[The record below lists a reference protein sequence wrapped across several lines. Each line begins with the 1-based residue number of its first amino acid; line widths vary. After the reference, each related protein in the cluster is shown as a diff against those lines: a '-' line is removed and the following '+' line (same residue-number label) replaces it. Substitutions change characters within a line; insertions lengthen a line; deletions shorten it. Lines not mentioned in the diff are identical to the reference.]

1 MSRLI
6 AILAG
11 LLILIVAIIVAV
23 PFLIPMETYKNQVV
37 SIVKEQ
43 TGRDLRIDGDIGLS
57 FFPNIAVSIKD
68 VGFSNAAWAKEKEM
82 ASMKEMRAAL
92 KLRPLFSG
100 NVEID
105 SFVLVDPVIHL
116 EVRRDGTPNWQ
127 FETARA
133 QAAAPAQPA
142 AGESGGAGVSGF
154 SLGEVSIRNGRASYA
169 NAQSGAAFAASE
181 VNVDLSLPGLDQ
193 PFRADGS
200 LVWNGDRIAMDLKAD
215 RPRALTEGGE
225 TPVVLAVATPKLK
238 ADYAG
243 TLKVLGGLA
252 FQGDVK
258 LDVTSVR
265 ELAAWAGSPMP
276 AGDGFGPLALTG
288 KAGGSGTAYRFTD
301 AKIAFDGMNAT
312 GNLTLDTGG
321 ARPNLKG
328 NLDADRIDVNTYLG
342 KSAGGGGAGGGS
354 GGGDEGW
361 STAPIDL
368 SGLKALDMDFDF
380 STKEIL
386 FQQIKIA
393 DSALKLKLSNGVLN
407 ANLSKLNLYQGAG
420 AGTLTVNGAGATPQ
434 IAANFKLAGLA
445 AEPFL
450 TDAADFKR
458 LQGMTALDIAVT
470 AAGRSQRDMVSA
482 LNGNGSIKFTDG
494 KIKGINIAQLARNVF
509 SAAATGWQSGGAQ
522 DTDFSEMG
530 GTFTI
535 TNGVL
540 KNDDL
545 RLLSPL
551 IRVSGAGTVNM
562 PPKTLNYRV
571 EPKLVASL
579 EGQGATGT
587 AQGIEVPILITG
599 SWSNPRFAPDLASMI
614 QNRENI
620 ESTIKSIRED
630 GGKGLIRGLMGQPA
644 ESGAAA
650 GTGTGTETG
659 SGTAGES
666 ATGGEAA
673 PAETPPAETQPRPED
688 ALRQI
693 FGR

>member
-11 LLILIVAIIVAV
+11 LLLIIVAAVIVV
-23 PFLIPMETYKNQVV
+23 PLLIPMDTYKNQVV

-57 FFPNIAVSIKD
+57 FFPSIAVSIED
-68 VGFSNAAWAKEKEM
+68 VGFSNAEWGKEKEM
-82 ASMKEMRAAL
+82 AAMKEMRAAL
-92 KLRPLFSG
+92 KLMPLFSG
-100 NVEID
+100 NVEVD

-127 FETARA
+127 FEAA

-142 AGESGGAGVSGF
+142 DGGSSSGGTAVSGF
-154 SLGEVSIRNGRASYA
+154 SLGEVSIQNGSASYS
-169 NAQSGAAFAASE
+169 NAQTGAAFSASE
-181 VNVDLSLPGLDQ
+181 VNVDLALPGLDD
-193 PFRADGS
+193 PFLADGS
-200 LVWNGDRIAMDLKAD
+200 LVWNGDRIAIDLKAD

-225 TPVVLAVATPKLK
+225 TPVLLSIATPKLK
-238 ADYAG
+238 SNYAG
-243 TLKVLGGLA
+243 TLKVLDGLA
-252 FQGDVK
+252 FAGDVT

-265 ELAAWAGSPMP
+265 DLAAWADSPMP
-276 AGDGFGPLALTG
+276 AGDGFGALALAG
-288 KAGGSGTAYRFTD
+288 KASGSGNSYRFSD
-301 AKIAFDGMNAT
+301 AQIAFDGMNAT
-312 GNLTLDTGG
+312 GNLTVNTGG
-321 ARPNLKG
+321 VRPSLKG
-328 NLDADRIDVNTYLG
+328 NLDVDRINVNTYLG
-342 KSAGGGGAGGGS
+342 DGAAGGGAGGSS
-354 GGGDEGW
+354 GGGASGDEGW
-361 STAPIDL
+361 STEPIDL
-368 SGLKALDMDFDF
+368 TGLKAVDADFDL

-393 DSALKLKLSNGVLN
+393 DSALKLRLSNGVLN

-420 AGTLTVNGAGATPQ
+420 SGTLTVNGSGATPQ

-458 LQGMTALDIAVT
+458 LQGTTALDLSVT

-482 LNGNGSIKFTDG
+482 LNGNGSVKFTDG

-509 SAAATGWQSGGAQ
+509 SAATTGWQSGGAQ

-579 EGQGATGT
+579 EGQGATGA

-599 SWSNPRFAPDLASMI
+599 SWSSPRFAPDLASMI
-614 QNRENI
+614 QNRDNI
-620 ESTIKSIRED
+620 ENTIKSIRED

-644 ESGAAA
+644 ESGD
-650 GTGTGTETG
+650 GE
-659 SGTAGES
+659 TAGES
-666 ATGGEAA
+666 SETA
-673 PAETPPAETQPRPED
+673 PAETRPSPED

>member
-6 AILAG
+6 AIIAG
-11 LLILIVAIIVAV
+11 LLILIVAVIVAV
-23 PFLIPMETYKNQVV
+23 PFLIPMETYKNQVI

-68 VGFSNAAWAKEKEM
+68 VGFSNAAWAREKEM

-133 QAAAPAQPA
+133 ATAAPAEPA
-142 AGESGGAGVSGF
+142 AGGGSRGGAGVSGF

-169 NAQSGAAFAASE
+169 NAQTGAAFAASE
-181 VNVDLSLPGLDQ
+181 VNVDLALPGLDQ
-193 PFRADGS
+193 PFLADGS
-200 LVWNGDRIAMDLKAD
+200 LVWNGDRISIDLKAD

-225 TPVVLAVATPKLK
+225 TPVVLAIATPKLK
-238 ADYAG
+238 SNYAG

-252 FQGDVK
+252 FQGNVK

-276 AGDGFGPLALTG
+276 AGDGFGPLSLAG
-288 KAGGSGTAYRFTD
+288 KASGSGNTYRFTD

-312 GNLTLDTGG
+312 GNLTVDTGG
-321 ARPNLKG
+321 ARPNIKG
-328 NLDADRIDVNTYLG
+328 NLDADRINVNTYLG
-342 KSAGGGGAGGGS
+342 ESAGSSGGGS
-354 GGGDEGW
+354 GGGTGGGDEGW
-361 STAPIDL
+361 STEPIDL

-380 STKEIL
+380 STREIL
-386 FQQIKIA
+386 FQKIKIA
-393 DSALKLKLSNGVLN
+393 DSALKLKLTNGVLN
-407 ANLSKLNLYQGAG
+407 ANLSKLNLYRGAG
-420 AGTLTVNGAGATPQ
+420 SGTLTVNGAGATPQ

-458 LQGMTALDIAVT
+458 LQGTTALDIAVT

-482 LNGNGSIKFTDG
+482 LNGNGSVKFTDG

-509 SAAATGWQSGGAQ
+509 SAATTGWQSGGAQ

-551 IRVSGAGTVNM
+551 IRVSGAGTVNL

-579 EGQGATGT
+579 EGQGATGA

-599 SWSNPRFAPDLASMI
+599 SWANPRFAPDIASMI
-614 QNRENI
+614 QNRDNI

-644 ESGAAA
+644 ESGTGA
-650 GTGTGTETG
+650 TGTTSESGEGET
-659 SGTAGES
+659 
-666 ATGGEAA
+666 A
-673 PAETPPAETQPRPED
+673 PAETPPAETRPRPED

>member
-6 AILAG
+6 AIIAG
-11 LLILIVAIIVAV
+11 LLILIVAVIVAV
-23 PFLIPMETYKNQVV
+23 PFLIPMETYKNQVI

-68 VGFSNAAWAKEKEM
+68 VGFSNAGWAREKEM

-133 QAAAPAQPA
+133 ATAAPAEPA
-142 AGESGGAGVSGF
+142 AGGGSRGGAGVSGF

-169 NAQSGAAFAASE
+169 NAQTGAAFAASE
-181 VNVDLSLPGLDQ
+181 VNVDLALPGLDQ
-193 PFRADGS
+193 PFLADGS
-200 LVWNGDRIAMDLKAD
+200 LVWNGDRISIDLKAD

-225 TPVVLAVATPKLK
+225 TPVVLAIATPKLK
-238 ADYAG
+238 SNYAG

-252 FQGDVK
+252 FQGNVK

-276 AGDGFGPLALTG
+276 AGDGFGPLSLAG
-288 KAGGSGTAYRFTD
+288 KASGSGNTYRFTD

-312 GNLTLDTGG
+312 GNLTVDTGG
-321 ARPNLKG
+321 ARPNIKG
-328 NLDADRIDVNTYLG
+328 NLDADRINVNTYLG
-342 KSAGGGGAGGGS
+342 ESAGSSGGGS
-354 GGGDEGW
+354 GGGTGGGDEGW
-361 STAPIDL
+361 STEPIDL

-380 STKEIL
+380 STREIL
-386 FQQIKIA
+386 FQKIKIA
-393 DSALKLKLSNGVLN
+393 DSALKLKLTNGVLN
-407 ANLSKLNLYQGAG
+407 ANLSKLNLYRGAG
-420 AGTLTVNGAGATPQ
+420 SGTLTVNGAGATPQ

-458 LQGMTALDIAVT
+458 LQGTTALDIAVT

-482 LNGNGSIKFTDG
+482 LNGNGSVKFTDG

-509 SAAATGWQSGGAQ
+509 SAATTGWQSGGAQ

-551 IRVSGAGTVNM
+551 IRVSGAGTVNL

-579 EGQGATGT
+579 EGQGATGA

-599 SWSNPRFAPDLASMI
+599 SWANPRFAPDIASMI
-614 QNRENI
+614 QNRDNI

-644 ESGAAA
+644 ESGTGA
-650 GTGTGTETG
+650 TGTTSESGQGET
-659 SGTAGES
+659 
-666 ATGGEAA
+666 A
-673 PAETPPAETQPRPED
+673 PAETPPAETRPRPED

>member
-11 LLILIVAIIVAV
+11 LLLIIVAAIIVV
-23 PFLIPMETYKNQVV
+23 PMLIPMETYKNQVV

-57 FFPNIAVSIKD
+57 FFPSIAVSIED
-68 VGFSNAAWAKEKEM
+68 VGFSNAEWAKEKEM

-92 KLRPLFSG
+92 KLMPLFSG
-100 NVEID
+100 NVEVD

-127 FETARA
+127 FETAQTAA

-142 AGESGGAGVSGF
+142 DGGSSGGGSGAAVSGF
-154 SLGEVSIRNGRASYA
+154 SLGEVSIQNGSASYA
-169 NAQSGAAFAASE
+169 NAQTGAAFAASE
-181 VNVDLSLPGLDQ
+181 VNVDLALPGLDD
-193 PFRADGS
+193 PFLADGS
-200 LVWNGDRIAMDLKAD
+200 LVWNGDRIDIDLKAD

-225 TPVVLAVATPKLK
+225 TPVALAIATPKLK
-238 ADYAG
+238 SDYAG

-252 FQGDVK
+252 FSGDVK

-276 AGDGFGPLALTG
+276 AGDGFGPLSLAG
-288 KAGGSGTAYRFTD
+288 KASGSGDSYRFSD
-301 AKIAFDGMNAT
+301 AQIAFDGMNAT
-312 GNLTLDTGG
+312 GNLTVNTGG

-328 NLDADRIDVNTYLG
+328 NLDVDRINVNTYLG
-342 KSAGGGGAGGGS
+342 DSAASGGAGGGS
-354 GGGDEGW
+354 GGSAGGDEGW

-368 SGLKALDMDFDF
+368 TGLKAVDADFDF

-393 DSALKLKLSNGVLN
+393 DSALKLRLSNGVLN
-407 ANLSKLNLYQGAG
+407 ANLSKLNLYEGAG
-420 AGTLTVNGAGATPQ
+420 SGTLTVNGAGATPQ

-458 LQGMTALDIAVT
+458 LQGTTALDLAVT
-470 AAGRSQRDMVSA
+470 TAGRSQRDMVSA
-482 LNGNGSIKFTDG
+482 LNGNGSVKFTNG

-509 SAAATGWQSGGAQ
+509 SAATTGWQSGGAQ

-545 RLLSPL
+545 KLLSPL

-571 EPKLVASL
+571 EPKLAASL
-579 EGQGATGT
+579 EGQGGQADVK
-587 AQGIEVPILITG
+587 GIEVPILITG
-599 SWSNPRFAPDLASMI
+599 SWSSPRFAPDLASMI
-614 QNRENI
+614 QNRDNI
-620 ESTIKSIRED
+620 ENTIKSIRED

-644 ESGAAA
+644 ESG
-650 GTGTGTETG
+650 GGET
-659 SGTAGES
+659 TGES
-666 ATGGEAA
+666 GETA
-673 PAETPPAETQPRPED
+673 PAETKPRPED

>member
-11 LLILIVAIIVAV
+11 LLILIVAVIVAV

-37 SIVKEQ
+37 GIVKEQ

-57 FFPNIAVSIKD
+57 FFPNIAVSIED
-68 VGFSNAAWAKEKEM
+68 VGLSNAQWAKEKEM
-82 ASMKEMRAAL
+82 AAMKEMRAAL
-92 KLRPLFSG
+92 KLMPLFSG
-100 NVEID
+100 NVEVD

-127 FETARA
+127 FETA
-133 QAAAPAQPA
+133 QAAPAPAEPA
-142 AGESGGAGVSGF
+142 AGGGSGGGAGVSGF
-154 SLGEVSIRNGRASYA
+154 SLGEVSIRNGRASYT
-169 NAQSGAAFAASE
+169 NAQTGAAFAASE
-181 VNVDLSLPGLDQ
+181 VNVDLALPGLDE
-193 PFRADGS
+193 PFLADGS
-200 LVWNGDRIAMDLKAD
+200 LVWNGDQIAIDLKAD

-225 TPVVLAVATPKLK
+225 TPVALAIATPKLK
-238 ADYAG
+238 SDYAG

-276 AGDGFGPLALTG
+276 AGDGFGSLSLAG
-288 KAGGSGTAYRFTD
+288 KASGSGDTYRFTD
-301 AKIAFDGMNAT
+301 AQIAFDGMNAT
-312 GNLTLDTGG
+312 GNLTVDTGG
-321 ARPNLKG
+321 ARPNLRG
-328 NLDADRIDVNTYLG
+328 NLDVDRIDVNTYLG
-342 KSAGGGGAGGGS
+342 ESAGGGSGGSGGGS

-361 STAPIDL
+361 STEPIDL
-368 SGLKALDMDFDF
+368 SGLKAVDMDFDF

-393 DSALKLKLSNGVLN
+393 DSALKLRLANGVLN

-420 AGTLTVNGAGATPQ
+420 SGTLTVNGAGATPQ

-458 LQGMTALDIAVT
+458 LQGTTALDIAVT

-482 LNGNGSIKFTDG
+482 LNGNGSLKFTDG

-509 SAAATGWQSGGAQ
+509 SAATTGWQSGGAQ

-579 EGQGATGT
+579 EGQGASGA

-599 SWSNPRFAPDLASMI
+599 SWSSPRFAPDLASMI
-614 QNRENI
+614 QNRDNI

-644 ESGAAA
+644 ESG
-650 GTGTGTETG
+650 GGE
-659 SGTAGES
+659 TAGES
-666 ATGGEAA
+666 GETA
-673 PAETPPAETQPRPED
+673 PAETKPRPED
-688 ALRQI
+688 ALRQL

>member
-1 MSRLI
+1 
-6 AILAG
+6 A
-11 LLILIVAIIVAV
+11 AIIIV
-23 PFLIPMETYKNQVV
+23 PMLIPMETYKTQVV

-57 FFPNIAVSIKD
+57 FFPSIAVSIGD
-68 VGFSNAAWAKEKEM
+68 VGFSNAEWAKEKEM

-92 KLRPLFSG
+92 KLMPLFSG
-100 NVEID
+100 NVEVD

-127 FETARA
+127 FETAQTAA
-133 QAAAPAQPA
+133 QAPAQPA
-142 AGESGGAGVSGF
+142 DGGSSSGDSGAAVSGF
-154 SLGEVSIRNGRASYA
+154 SLGEVSIRNGRASYT
-169 NAQSGAAFAASE
+169 NAQTGAAFAASE
-181 VNVDLSLPGLDQ
+181 VNVDLALPGLDD
-193 PFRADGS
+193 PFLAAGS
-200 LVWNGDRIAMDLKAD
+200 LVWNGDRIDIDLKAD
-215 RPRALTEGGE
+215 RPRALTEGGD
-225 TPVVLAVATPKLK
+225 TPVVLAIATPKLK
-238 ADYAG
+238 SDYAG
-243 TLKVLGGLA
+243 TLKVLDGLA
-252 FQGDVK
+252 FAGDVR

-276 AGDGFGPLALTG
+276 AGDGFGALALSG
-288 KAGGSGTAYRFTD
+288 KASGSGNSYRFSD
-301 AKIAFDGMNAT
+301 ARIAFDGMNAT
-312 GNLTLDTGG
+312 GNLTVNTGG
-321 ARPNLKG
+321 ARPSLKG
-328 NLDADRIDVNTYLG
+328 NLDVDRIDVNTYLG
-342 KSAGGGGAGGGS
+342 ESGGGGGGS
-354 GGGDEGW
+354 GGGSGGGNGEGW
-361 STAPIDL
+361 STEPIDL
-368 SGLKALDMDFDF
+368 TGLKAVDADFDF

-386 FQQIKIA
+386 FQQIRIA
-393 DSALKLKLSNGVLN
+393 DSALKLRLSNGVLN

-420 AGTLTVNGAGATPQ
+420 SGTLTVNGAGATPQ
-434 IAANFKLAGLA
+434 IAANFKLSGLA

-458 LQGMTALDIAVT
+458 LQGTTALDLSVT

-482 LNGNGSIKFTDG
+482 LNGNGSVKFTDG

-509 SAAATGWQSGGAQ
+509 SAATTGWQSGGAQ

-545 RLLSPL
+545 KLLSPL
-551 IRVSGAGTVNM
+551 IRVAGAGTVNM

-571 EPKLVASL
+571 EPKLAASL
-579 EGQGATGT
+579 EGQGGQTDVK
-587 AQGIEVPILITG
+587 GIEVPILITG

-614 QNRENI
+614 QNRDNI

-644 ESGAAA
+644 ESGS
-650 GTGTGTETG
+650 TET
-659 SGTAGES
+659 TGES
-666 ATGGEAA
+666 GETA
-673 PAETPPAETQPRPED
+673 PAETKPRPED

>member
-11 LLILIVAIIVAV
+11 LLILIVAVVIAV
-23 PFLIPMETYKNQVV
+23 PLLIPMETYKNQVV

-57 FFPNIAVSIKD
+57 FFPVIAVSIED
-68 VGFSNAAWAKEKEM
+68 VGFSNAEWAREREM

-92 KLRPLFSG
+92 KLMPLFSG
-100 NVEID
+100 NVEVD

-127 FETARA
+127 FETAQA
-133 QAAAPAQPA
+133 PAAAAAQPA
-142 AGESGGAGVSGF
+142 DGESSSGGAPVSGLR
-154 SLGEVSIRNGRASYA
+154 LGEVSIRNGTASYT
-169 NAQSGAAFAASE
+169 NAQTGASFAASE
-181 VNVDLSLPGLDQ
+181 VNVDLELPGLDQ
-193 PFRADGS
+193 PFVADGS
-200 LVWNGDRIAMDLKAD
+200 LVWNGDRIAIDLKAD

-225 TPVVLAVATPKLK
+225 TPVALSIETPKLK
-238 ADYAG
+238 TNYSG
-243 TLKVLGGLA
+243 MLKVLEGLA

-265 ELAAWAGSPMP
+265 ELAAWAGNPMP
-276 AGDGFGPLALTG
+276 AGDGFGALAITG
-288 KAGGSGTAYRFTD
+288 KASGSGDMYRFSD
-301 AKIAFDGMNAT
+301 ARIAFDGMNAT
-312 GNLTLDTGG
+312 GNLSVNTGG
-321 ARPNLKG
+321 ARPSVKG
-328 NLDADRIDVNTYLG
+328 DLAVDRIDVNTYLG
-342 KSAGGGGAGGGS
+342 ESAGGGS
-354 GGGDEGW
+354 GGGGGGGGTPGGDEGW
-361 STAPIDL
+361 SREPIDL
-368 SGLKALDMDFDF
+368 SGLKALDADFDF
-380 STKEIL
+380 STSEIL
-386 FQQIKIA
+386 FQQIKIGE
-393 DSALKLKLSNGVLN
+393 SALKLRLTNGVLN
-407 ANLSKLNLYQGAG
+407 ANLSKFALYQGEG
-420 AGTLTVNGAGATPQ
+420 SGTLTVNGAGATPQ

-450 TDAADFKR
+450 TDAADFRR
-458 LQGMTALDIAVT
+458 LQGNTALDLAVMT
-470 AAGRSQRDMVSA
+470 AGRSQHDMVSA
-482 LNGNGSIKFTDG
+482 FNGNGSVKFTNG

-509 SAAATGWQSGGAQ
+509 SAATTGWQSGGAQ
-522 DTDFSEMG
+522 DTDFSELG

-535 TNGVL
+535 INGIL

-551 IRVSGAGTVNM
+551 IRVAGAGTVNM

-579 EGQGATGT
+579 EGQGATGG

-630 GGKGLIRGLMGQPA
+630 KGRGLIRGLMGEPA
-644 ESGAAA
+644 QGEG
-650 GTGTGTETG
+650 ETG
-659 SGTAGES
+659 E
-666 ATGGEAA
+666 TGAEETA
-673 PAETPPAETQPRPED
+673 PAETKPRPED
-688 ALRQI
+688 ALRQL

>member
-11 LLILIVAIIVAV
+11 LLLIIVAAVIVV
-23 PFLIPMETYKNQVV
+23 PLLIPMDTYKNQVV

-57 FFPNIAVSIKD
+57 FFPSIAVSIED
-68 VGFSNAAWAKEKEM
+68 VGFSNAEWGKEKEM
-82 ASMKEMRAAL
+82 AAMKEMRAAL
-92 KLRPLFSG
+92 KLMPLFSG
-100 NVEID
+100 NVEVD

-127 FETARA
+127 FEAA

-142 AGESGGAGVSGF
+142 DGGSSSGGTAVSGF
-154 SLGEVSIRNGRASYA
+154 SLGEVSIQNGSASYS
-169 NAQSGAAFAASE
+169 NAQTGAAFAASE
-181 VNVDLSLPGLDQ
+181 VNIDLALPGLDD
-193 PFRADGS
+193 PFLADGS
-200 LVWNGDRIAMDLKAD
+200 LVWNGDRIDIDLKAD

-225 TPVVLAVATPKLK
+225 TPVLLSIATPKLK
-238 ADYAG
+238 SNYAG
-243 TLKVLGGLA
+243 TLKVLDGLA
-252 FQGDVK
+252 FAGDVK

-276 AGDGFGPLALTG
+276 AGDGFGPLALAG
-288 KAGGSGTAYRFTD
+288 KASGSGDSYRFSD
-301 AKIAFDGMNAT
+301 AQIAFDGMNAT
-312 GNLTLDTGG
+312 GNLTVDTGG
-321 ARPNLKG
+321 ARPSLKG
-328 NLDADRIDVNTYLG
+328 NLDVDRIDANTYLG
-342 KSAGGGGAGGGS
+342 DGATGGGAGSGS
-354 GGGDEGW
+354 GGGASGDEGW
-361 STAPIDL
+361 STEPIDL
-368 SGLKALDMDFDF
+368 TGLKAVDADFDF

-393 DSALKLKLSNGVLN
+393 DSALKLRLSNGVLN

-420 AGTLTVNGAGATPQ
+420 SGTLTVNGAGATPQ

-458 LQGMTALDIAVT
+458 LQGTTALDLSVT

-482 LNGNGSIKFTDG
+482 LNGNGSVKFTDG

-509 SAAATGWQSGGAQ
+509 SAATTGWQSGGAQ

-535 TNGVL
+535 TNGIL

-579 EGQGATGT
+579 EGQGATGA

-599 SWSNPRFAPDLASMI
+599 SWSSPRFAPDLASMI
-614 QNRENI
+614 QNRDNI

-630 GGKGLIRGLMGQPA
+630 GGKGLIRGLMGEPA
-644 ESGAAA
+644 ESG
-650 GTGTGTETG
+650 GGE
-659 SGTAGES
+659 TAGENS
-666 ATGGEAA
+666 ETA
-673 PAETPPAETQPRPED
+673 PAETKPRPED

>member
-6 AILAG
+6 AIVAG

-23 PFLIPMETYKNQVV
+23 PFLIPMETYKSQVV

-57 FFPNIAVSIKD
+57 FFPNIAVSIED
-68 VGFSNAAWAKEKEM
+68 VGFSNAQWAKEKEM

-92 KLRPLFSG
+92 KLMPLFSG
-100 NVEID
+100 NVEVD

-127 FETARA
+127 FETA
-133 QAAAPAQPA
+133 QAAEAEPA
-142 AGESGGAGVSGF
+142 AGGGSGGGAGVSGF
-154 SLGEVSIRNGRASYA
+154 SLGEVSIRNGRASYT
-169 NAQSGAAFAASE
+169 NAQTGAAFAASE
-181 VNVDLSLPGLDQ
+181 VNVDLALPGLDE
-193 PFRADGS
+193 PFLADGS
-200 LVWNGDRIAMDLKAD
+200 LIWNGDRIAVDLKAD

-225 TPVVLAVATPKLK
+225 TPVALAIATPKLK
-238 ADYAG
+238 SDYAG

-265 ELAAWAGSPMP
+265 ELAAWAGNPMP
-276 AGDGFGPLALTG
+276 AGDGFGSLSLAG
-288 KAGGSGTAYRFTD
+288 KASGSGDTYRFAD
-301 AKIAFDGMNAT
+301 AQIAFDGMNAT
-312 GNLTLDTGG
+312 GNLTVDTGG
-321 ARPNLKG
+321 ARPNLRG
-328 NLDADRIDVNTYLG
+328 NLDVDRINVNTYLG
-342 KSAGGGGAGGGS
+342 ESASGGGGGGSGGGS

-361 STAPIDL
+361 STEPIDL
-368 SGLKALDMDFDF
+368 SGLKAVDMDFDF

-393 DSALKLKLSNGVLN
+393 DSALKLRLANGVLN

-420 AGTLTVNGAGATPQ
+420 SGTLTVNGAGATPQ

-458 LQGMTALDIAVT
+458 LQGATALDIAVT

-482 LNGNGSIKFTDG
+482 LNGNGSLKFTNG

-509 SAAATGWQSGGAQ
+509 SAATTGWQSGGAQ

-545 RLLSPL
+545 KLLSPL
-551 IRVSGAGTVNM
+551 IRVSGGGTVNM

-579 EGQGATGT
+579 EGQGATGG

-644 ESGAAA
+644 ESGS
-650 GTGTGTETG
+650 GET
-659 SGTAGES
+659 TGES
-666 ATGGEAA
+666 GETA
-673 PAETPPAETQPRPED
+673 PAETKPRPED

>member
-11 LLILIVAIIVAV
+11 LLILIVAVVIAV
-23 PFLIPMETYKNQVV
+23 PLLIPMETYKNQVV

-57 FFPNIAVSIKD
+57 FFPVIAVSIED
-68 VGFSNAAWAKEKEM
+68 VGFSNAEWAREREM

-92 KLRPLFSG
+92 KLMPLFSG
-100 NVEID
+100 NVEVD

-127 FETARA
+127 FETAQA
-133 QAAAPAQPA
+133 PAAAAAQPA
-142 AGESGGAGVSGF
+142 DGGSSSGGAPVSGLR
-154 SLGEVSIRNGRASYA
+154 LGEVSIRNGTASYT
-169 NAQSGAAFAASE
+169 NAQTGASFAASE
-181 VNVDLSLPGLDQ
+181 VNVDLELPGLDQ
-193 PFRADGS
+193 PFVADGS
-200 LVWNGDRIAMDLKAD
+200 LVWNGDRIAIDLKAD

-225 TPVVLAVATPKLK
+225 TPVALSIETPKLK
-238 ADYAG
+238 TNYSG
-243 TLKVLGGLA
+243 MLKVLEGLA
-252 FQGDVK
+252 FQGDMK

-265 ELAAWAGSPMP
+265 ELAAWAGNPMP
-276 AGDGFGPLALTG
+276 AGDGFGALAITG
-288 KAGGSGTAYRFTD
+288 KASGSGDMYRFSD
-301 AKIAFDGMNAT
+301 ARIAFDGMNAT
-312 GNLTLDTGG
+312 GNLSVNTGG
-321 ARPNLKG
+321 ARPSVKG
-328 NLDADRIDVNTYLG
+328 DLAVDRIDVNTYLG
-342 KSAGGGGAGGGS
+342 ESAGGGGGGG
-354 GGGDEGW
+354 GGGTPGGDEGW
-361 STAPIDL
+361 SREPIDL
-368 SGLKALDMDFDF
+368 SGLKALDADFDF
-380 STKEIL
+380 STGEIL
-386 FQQIKIA
+386 FQQIKIGE
-393 DSALKLKLSNGVLN
+393 SALKLRLANGVLN
-407 ANLSKLNLYQGAG
+407 ANLSKFALYQGEG
-420 AGTLTVNGAGATPQ
+420 SGTLTVNGAGATPQ

-458 LQGMTALDIAVT
+458 LQGNTALDLAVT
-470 AAGRSQRDMVSA
+470 TAGRSQHDMVSA
-482 LNGNGSIKFTDG
+482 LNGNGSVKFTNG

-509 SAAATGWQSGGAQ
+509 SAATTGWQSGGAQ
-522 DTDFSEMG
+522 DTDFSELG

-535 TNGVL
+535 TNGIL

-551 IRVSGAGTVNM
+551 IRVAGAGTVNM

-579 EGQGATGT
+579 EGQGAAGG

-630 GGKGLIRGLMGQPA
+630 KGRGLIRGLMGEPA
-644 ESGAAA
+644 QGEG
-650 GTGTGTETG
+650 ETG
-659 SGTAGES
+659 E
-666 ATGGEAA
+666 TGAEETA
-673 PAETPPAETQPRPED
+673 PAETKPRPED
-688 ALRQI
+688 ALRQL

>member
-57 FFPNIAVSIKD
+57 FFPNIAVSIED
-68 VGFSNAAWAKEKEM
+68 VGFSNATWAKEKEM

-92 KLRPLFSG
+92 KLMPLFSG
-100 NVEID
+100 NVEVD

-127 FETARA
+127 FETA

-142 AGESGGAGVSGF
+142 AGGGSDGGGAGVSGF
-154 SLGEVSIRNGRASYA
+154 SLGEVSIRNGRASYT
-169 NAQSGAAFAASE
+169 NAQTGAAFAASE
-181 VNVDLSLPGLDQ
+181 VNVDLALPGLDE
-193 PFRADGS
+193 PFLADGS
-200 LVWNGDRIAMDLKAD
+200 LVWNGDRIAVDLKAD

-225 TPVVLAVATPKLK
+225 TPVALAIQTPKLK
-238 ADYAG
+238 SDYAG

-276 AGDGFGPLALTG
+276 AGDGFGSLSLAG
-288 KAGGSGTAYRFTD
+288 KASGSGDTYRFTD
-301 AKIAFDGMNAT
+301 AQIAFDGMNAT
-312 GNLTLDTGG
+312 GNLTVDTGG
-321 ARPNLKG
+321 ARPNLRG
-328 NLDADRIDVNTYLG
+328 NLDVDRIDVNTYLG
-342 KSAGGGGAGGGS
+342 ESAGGGSGGSGGGS

-361 STAPIDL
+361 STEPIDL
-368 SGLKALDMDFDF
+368 SGLKAVDMDFDF

-393 DSALKLKLSNGVLN
+393 DSALKLRLANGVLN

-420 AGTLTVNGAGATPQ
+420 SGTLTVNGAGATPQ

-458 LQGMTALDIAVT
+458 LQGTTALDIAVT

-482 LNGNGSIKFTDG
+482 LNGNGSVKFTDG
-494 KIKGINIAQLARNVF
+494 KIKGINMAQLARNVF
-509 SAAATGWQSGGAQ
+509 SAATTGWQSGGAQ
-522 DTDFSEMG
+522 DTDFSDMG

-535 TNGVL
+535 THGIL

-551 IRVSGAGTVNM
+551 IRVTGAGTANM

-579 EGQGATGT
+579 EGQGATGA

-614 QNRENI
+614 QNRDNI

-644 ESGAAA
+644 ESG
-650 GTGTGTETG
+650 T
-659 SGTAGES
+659 GTAGET
-666 ATGGEAA
+666 AAEGETA
-673 PAETPPAETQPRPED
+673 PAETKPRPED
-688 ALRQI
+688 ALRQL

>member
-6 AILAG
+6 AIIVG
-11 LLILIVAIIVAV
+11 LLILIIAVVVAV
-23 PFLIPMETYKNQVV
+23 PLLIPMETYKNQVV

-57 FFPNIAVSIKD
+57 FFPVIAVSIEE
-68 VGFSNAAWAKEKEM
+68 VGFSNAEWAKEKEM

-92 KLRPLFSG
+92 KLMPLFSG

-127 FETARA
+127 FETAQA
-133 QAAAPAQPA
+133 QAGAEPAT
-142 AGESGGAGVSGF
+142 GSSGGGTTVDGLR
-154 SLGEVSIRNGRASYA
+154 LGEVSIRNGTASYS
-169 NAQSGAAFAASE
+169 NAQTGASFVASD
-181 VNVDLSLPGLDQ
+181 VNVDLALPGLDQ
-193 PFRADGS
+193 PFVADGS
-200 LVWNGDRIAMDLKAD
+200 LVWNGDRIAIDLKAD

-225 TPVVLAVATPKLK
+225 TPVALSVETPKLK
-238 ADYAG
+238 TNYAG
-243 TLKVLGGLA
+243 TLKVLDGLA

-276 AGDGFGPLALTG
+276 AGDGFGALSITG
-288 KAGGSGTAYRFTD
+288 KASGSGDTYRFAD
-301 AKIAFDGMNAT
+301 AKIVFDGMNAT
-312 GNLTLDTGG
+312 GNLSVNTGG
-321 ARPNLKG
+321 ARPSVKG
-328 NLDADRIDVNTYLG
+328 DLAVDRIDVNTYLG
-342 KSAGGGGAGGGS
+342 ESAGGS
-354 GGGDEGW
+354 GGGGSTPAGDEGW
-361 STAPIDL
+361 SREPIDL
-368 SGLKALDMDFDF
+368 SGLKALDADFDF
-380 STKEIL
+380 STSEIL
-386 FQQIKIA
+386 FQQIKIGE
-393 DSALKLKLSNGVLN
+393 SALKLRLANGVLN
-407 ANLSKLNLYQGAG
+407 ANLSKFALYDGAG
-420 AGTLTVNGAGATPQ
+420 SGTLTVNGAGATPQ

-458 LQGMTALDIAVT
+458 LQGNTALDLSVT
-470 AAGRSQRDMVSA
+470 TAGRSQHDMVSA
-482 LNGNGSIKFTDG
+482 LNGNGGVKFTNG
-494 KIKGINIAQLARNVF
+494 KIKGINVAQLARNVF
-509 SAAATGWQSGGAQ
+509 SAATTGWQSGGAQ
-522 DTDFSEMG
+522 DTDFSELG

-545 RLLSPL
+545 RMLSPL
-551 IRVSGAGTVNM
+551 IRVAGAGTVSL

-579 EGQGATGT
+579 EGQGATGG

-630 GGKGLIRGLMGQPA
+630 KGRGLIRGLMGQPA
-644 ESGAAA
+644 EGEGDAAA
-650 GTGTGTETG
+650 GA
-659 SGTAGES
+659 AGES
-666 ATGGEAA
+666 GGEEAA
-673 PAETPPAETQPRPED
+673 PAEEPQPRPED
-688 ALRQI
+688 ALRQL

>member
-57 FFPNIAVSIKD
+57 FFPNIAVSIED
-68 VGFSNAAWAKEKEM
+68 VGFSNATWAKEKEM

-92 KLRPLFSG
+92 KLMPLFSG
-100 NVEID
+100 NVEVD

-127 FETARA
+127 FETA

-142 AGESGGAGVSGF
+142 AGGGSDGGGAGVSGF
-154 SLGEVSIRNGRASYA
+154 SLGEVSIRNGRASYT
-169 NAQSGAAFAASE
+169 NAQTGAAFAASE
-181 VNVDLSLPGLDQ
+181 VNVDLALPGLDE
-193 PFRADGS
+193 PFLADGS
-200 LVWNGDRIAMDLKAD
+200 LVWNGDRIAVDLKAD

-225 TPVVLAVATPKLK
+225 TPVALAIQTPKLK
-238 ADYAG
+238 SDYAG

-276 AGDGFGPLALTG
+276 AGDGFGSLSLAG
-288 KAGGSGTAYRFTD
+288 KASGSGDTYRFTD
-301 AKIAFDGMNAT
+301 AQIAFDGMNAT
-312 GNLTLDTGG
+312 GNLTVDTGG
-321 ARPNLKG
+321 ARPNLRG
-328 NLDADRIDVNTYLG
+328 NLDVDRIDVNTYLG
-342 KSAGGGGAGGGS
+342 ESAGGGSGGSGGGS

-361 STAPIDL
+361 STEPIDL
-368 SGLKALDMDFDF
+368 SGLKAVDMDFDF

-393 DSALKLKLSNGVLN
+393 DSALKLRLANGVLN

-420 AGTLTVNGAGATPQ
+420 SGTLTVNGAGATPQ

-458 LQGMTALDIAVT
+458 LQGTTALDIAVT

-482 LNGNGSIKFTDG
+482 LNGNGSLKFTDG

-509 SAAATGWQSGGAQ
+509 SAATTGWQSGGAQ

-535 TNGVL
+535 TNGIL

-551 IRVSGAGTVNM
+551 IRVTGAGTANM

-579 EGQGATGT
+579 EGQGATGA

-614 QNRENI
+614 QNRDNI

-644 ESGAAA
+644 ESG
-650 GTGTGTETG
+650 T
-659 SGTAGES
+659 GTAGET
-666 ATGGEAA
+666 AAEGETA
-673 PAETPPAETQPRPED
+673 PAETKPRPED
-688 ALRQI
+688 ALRQL

>member
-23 PFLIPMETYKNQVV
+23 PFLIPMETYKNQVA

-43 TGRDLRIDGDIGLS
+43 TGRDLRIEGDIGLS
-57 FFPNIAVSIKD
+57 FFPNIAISIED
-68 VGFSNAAWAKEKEM
+68 VGLSNASWAKEKEM
-82 ASMKEMRAAL
+82 AAMKEMRAAL
-92 KLRPLFSG
+92 KLLPLFSG

-105 SFVLVDPVIHL
+105 SFVLIDPVIRL

-127 FETARA
+127 FETATA
-133 QAAAPAQPA
+133 AAAPAEPA
-142 AGESGGAGVSGF
+142 AGGGSGSSGAGVSGF
-154 SLGEVSIRNGRASYA
+154 SLGEVSIKNGRASYT
-169 NAQSGAAFAASE
+169 NAQTGSAFEASE
-181 VNVDLSLPGLDQ
+181 VNVDLALPGLDQ
-193 PFRADGS
+193 PFLADGS
-200 LVWNGDRIAMDLKAD
+200 LVWNGDRIAIDLKAD

-225 TPVVLAVATPKLK
+225 TPVVLAVQTPKLK
-238 ADYAG
+238 SNYAG
-243 TLKVLGGLA
+243 ALKALGGLA
-252 FQGDVK
+252 FAGDVK

-265 ELAAWAGSPMP
+265 ELAAWAGNPMP
-276 AGDGFGPLALTG
+276 AGDGFGPLSLAG
-288 KAGGSGTAYRFTD
+288 KASGSGNTYRFTD
-301 AKIAFDGMNAT
+301 ARIAFDGMNAT
-312 GNLTLDTGG
+312 GNLTVDTGG
-321 ARPNLKG
+321 ARPNLRG
-328 NLDADRIDVNTYLG
+328 NLDVDRINVNTYLG
-342 KSAGGGGAGGGS
+342 ESAGGGSGGGS

-361 STAPIDL
+361 STEPIDL
-368 SGLKALDMDFDF
+368 SGLKAVDMDFDF

-386 FQQIKIA
+386 FQQIKIGE
-393 DSALKLKLSNGVLN
+393 SALKLRLANGVLN
-407 ANLSKLNLYQGAG
+407 ANLSRLNLYQGAG

-458 LQGMTALDIAVT
+458 LQGATALDLAVT

-482 LNGNGSIKFTDG
+482 LNGNGSVKFTDG

-509 SAAATGWQSGGAQ
+509 SAATTGWQSGGAQ

-551 IRVSGAGTVNM
+551 IRVTGAGTVNM

-579 EGQGATGT
+579 EGQGASGA

-599 SWSNPRFAPDLASMI
+599 SWSTPRFAPDLASMI
-614 QNRENI
+614 QNRDNI

-630 GGKGLIRGLMGQPA
+630 GGRGLIRGLMGQPA
-644 ESGAAA
+644 ESG
-650 GTGTGTETG
+650 TGTDGETTTE
-659 SGTAGES
+659 GE
-666 ATGGEAA
+666 TA
-673 PAETPPAETQPRPED
+673 PAESPPAETKPRPED

>member
-6 AILAG
+6 AIIVG
-11 LLILIVAIIVAV
+11 LLILIIAVVVAV
-23 PFLIPMETYKNQVV
+23 PLLIPMETYKNQVV

-57 FFPNIAVSIKD
+57 FFPVIAVSIED
-68 VGFSNAAWAKEKEM
+68 VGFSNAEWAKEKEM

-92 KLRPLFSG
+92 KLMPLFSG

-127 FETARA
+127 FETA
-133 QAAAPAQPA
+133 QAPAGAEPA
-142 AGESGGAGVSGF
+142 AGSGGGGTTVDGLR
-154 SLGEVSIRNGRASYA
+154 LGEVSIRNGTASYS
-169 NAQSGAAFAASE
+169 NAQTGASFAASD
-181 VNVDLSLPGLDQ
+181 VNVDLALPGLDQ
-193 PFRADGS
+193 PFVADGS
-200 LVWNGDRIAMDLKAD
+200 LVWNGDRIAIDLKAD

-225 TPVVLAVATPKLK
+225 TPVALSVETPKLK
-238 ADYAG
+238 TNYAG
-243 TLKVLGGLA
+243 TLKVLDGLA

-276 AGDGFGPLALTG
+276 AGDGFGALSITG
-288 KAGGSGTAYRFTD
+288 KASGSGDTYRFAD
-301 AKIAFDGMNAT
+301 AKIVFDGMNAT
-312 GNLTLDTGG
+312 GNLSVNTGG
-321 ARPNLKG
+321 ARPSVKG
-328 NLDADRIDVNTYLG
+328 DLAVDRIDVNTYLG
-342 KSAGGGGAGGGS
+342 ESAGGS
-354 GGGDEGW
+354 GGGGSTPAGDEGW
-361 STAPIDL
+361 SREPIDL
-368 SGLKALDMDFDF
+368 SGLKALDADFDF
-380 STKEIL
+380 STSEIL
-386 FQQIKIA
+386 FQQIKIGE
-393 DSALKLKLSNGVLN
+393 SALKLRLANGVLN
-407 ANLSKLNLYQGAG
+407 ANLSKFALYDGAG
-420 AGTLTVNGAGATPQ
+420 SGTLTVNGAGATPQ

-458 LQGMTALDIAVT
+458 LQGNTALDLSVT
-470 AAGRSQRDMVSA
+470 TAGRSQHDMVSA
-482 LNGNGSIKFTDG
+482 LNGNGGVKFTNG
-494 KIKGINIAQLARNVF
+494 KIKGINVAQLARNVF
-509 SAAATGWQSGGAQ
+509 SAATTGWQSGGAQ
-522 DTDFSEMG
+522 DTDFSELG

-545 RLLSPL
+545 RMLSPL
-551 IRVSGAGTVNM
+551 IRVAGAGTVSL

-579 EGQGATGT
+579 EGQGATGG

-630 GGKGLIRGLMGQPA
+630 KGRGLIRGLMGQPA
-644 ESGAAA
+644 EGEGGAAA
-650 GTGTGTETG
+650 DGA
-659 SGTAGES
+659 AGES
-666 ATGGEAA
+666 GGEEAA
-673 PAETPPAETQPRPED
+673 PAPETQPRPED
-688 ALRQI
+688 ALRQL

>member
-6 AILAG
+6 AVLAG
-11 LLILIVAIIVAV
+11 LLLIIVAAIIVV
-23 PFLIPMETYKNQVV
+23 PMLIPMETYKNQVV

-57 FFPNIAVSIKD
+57 FFPSIAVSIED
-68 VGFSNAAWAKEKEM
+68 VGFSNAEWAKEKEM

-92 KLRPLFSG
+92 KLMPLFSG
-100 NVEID
+100 NVEVD

-127 FETARA
+127 FETAQTAA
-133 QAAAPAQPA
+133 QVAAPAQPA
-142 AGESGGAGVSGF
+142 DGGSGGSGGSGAAVSGF
-154 SLGEVSIRNGRASYA
+154 SLGEVSIQNGSASYA
-169 NAQSGAAFAASE
+169 NAQTGAAFAASE
-181 VNVDLSLPGLDQ
+181 VNVDLALPGLDD
-193 PFRADGS
+193 PFLADGS
-200 LVWNGDRIAMDLKAD
+200 LVWNGDRIDIDLKAD

-225 TPVVLAVATPKLK
+225 TPVVLSIATPKLK
-238 ADYAG
+238 SNYAG

-276 AGDGFGPLALTG
+276 AGDGFGPLSLAG
-288 KAGGSGTAYRFTD
+288 KASGSGDSYRFSD
-301 AKIAFDGMNAT
+301 AQIAFDGMNAT
-312 GNLTLDTGG
+312 GNLTVNTGG
-321 ARPNLKG
+321 ARPSLKG
-328 NLDADRIDVNTYLG
+328 NLDVDRINVNTYLG
-342 KSAGGGGAGGGS
+342 DSAASGGAGGGS
-354 GGGDEGW
+354 GGSAGGDEGW

-368 SGLKALDMDFDF
+368 TGLKAVDADFDF

-393 DSALKLKLSNGVLN
+393 DSALKLRLSNGVLN
-407 ANLSKLNLYQGAG
+407 ANLSKLNLYEGAG
-420 AGTLTVNGAGATPQ
+420 SGTLTVNGAGATPQ

-458 LQGMTALDIAVT
+458 LQGTTALDLAVT
-470 AAGRSQRDMVSA
+470 TAGRSQRDMVSA
-482 LNGNGSIKFTDG
+482 LNGNGSVKFTNG

-509 SAAATGWQSGGAQ
+509 SAATTGWQSGGAQ

-545 RLLSPL
+545 KLLSPL

-571 EPKLVASL
+571 EPKLAASL
-579 EGQGATGT
+579 EGQGGQADVK
-587 AQGIEVPILITG
+587 GIEVPILITG
-599 SWSNPRFAPDLASMI
+599 SWSSPRFAPDLASMI
-614 QNRENI
+614 QNRDNI
-620 ESTIKSIRED
+620 ENTIKSIRED

-644 ESGAAA
+644 ESGTA
-650 GTGTGTETG
+650 ET
-659 SGTAGES
+659 TGES
-666 ATGGEAA
+666 GETA
-673 PAETPPAETQPRPED
+673 PAETKPRPED

>member
-6 AILAG
+6 AIIAG
-11 LLILIVAIIVAV
+11 LLILIVAVIVAV
-23 PFLIPMETYKNQVV
+23 PFLIPMETYKNQVI

-68 VGFSNAAWAKEKEM
+68 VGFSNAGWAREKEM

-133 QAAAPAQPA
+133 ATAAPAEPA
-142 AGESGGAGVSGF
+142 AGGGSRGGAGVSGF

-169 NAQSGAAFAASE
+169 NAQTGAAFAASE
-181 VNVDLSLPGLDQ
+181 VNVDLALPGLDQ
-193 PFRADGS
+193 PFLADGS
-200 LVWNGDRIAMDLKAD
+200 LVWNGDRISIDLKAD

-225 TPVVLAVATPKLK
+225 TPVVLAIATPKLK
-238 ADYAG
+238 SNYAG

-252 FQGDVK
+252 FQGNVK

-276 AGDGFGPLALTG
+276 AGDGFGPLSLAG
-288 KAGGSGTAYRFTD
+288 KASGSGNTYRFTD

-312 GNLTLDTGG
+312 GNLTVDTGG
-321 ARPNLKG
+321 ARPNIKG
-328 NLDADRIDVNTYLG
+328 NLDADRINVNTYLG
-342 KSAGGGGAGGGS
+342 ESAGSSGGGS
-354 GGGDEGW
+354 GGGTGGGDEGW
-361 STAPIDL
+361 STEPIDL

-380 STKEIL
+380 STREIL
-386 FQQIKIA
+386 FQKIKIA
-393 DSALKLKLSNGVLN
+393 DSALKLKLTNGVLN
-407 ANLSKLNLYQGAG
+407 ANLSKLNLYRGAG
-420 AGTLTVNGAGATPQ
+420 SGTLTVNGAGATPQ

-458 LQGMTALDIAVT
+458 LQGTTALDIAVT

-482 LNGNGSIKFTDG
+482 LNGNGSVKFTDG

-509 SAAATGWQSGGAQ
+509 SAATTGWQSGGAQ

-551 IRVSGAGTVNM
+551 IRVSGAGTVNL

-579 EGQGATGT
+579 EGQGATGA

-599 SWSNPRFAPDLASMI
+599 SWANPRFAPDIASMI
-614 QNRENI
+614 QNRDNI

-644 ESGAAA
+644 ESGTGA
-650 GTGTGTETG
+650 TGTTSESGEGET
-659 SGTAGES
+659 
-666 ATGGEAA
+666 A
-673 PAETPPAETQPRPED
+673 PAETPPAETRPRPED